1 MHRNSSGWLTA
12 AGLAA
17 GFAADAVFADPA
29 RGHPV
34 ALFGRAAQ
42 VFEERCYADRRLRG
56 AAFTAACVG
65 SAAGMGAVVSAGGR
79 LGQGG
84 SNRLGDRPK
93 RNGPSGLSG
102 RPEQHGLS
110 GRRLGGA
117 LWTVAG
123 TAAATWTVVGASSL
137 RREAAAIGER
147 LEAGDLAGARERLPR
162 LCGRDP
168 RGLSEAEIA
177 RAVIE
182 SVAENTSD
190 AVVAP
195 LFWGAVAGVPGL
207 LGYRAANTL
216 DAMVGHHSQRY
227 ERFGWASA
235 RLDDLANLAPAR
247 LTGLL
252 TVACAP
258 LVGGTRREAWRTLRR
273 DGRRHPSPNAGRCE
287 AAAAGALGVRLGGTN
302 LYGTRTEERPQLGAG
317 RTPQGFDIARANR
330 LSALVSAAALGVAA
344 VGAVALRSAG
354 RRPAR

>member
-1 MHRNSSGWLTA
+1 MHRISTKVSGWQTA

-17 GFAADAVFADPA
+17 GFAADAVLADPR

-34 ALFGRAAQ
+34 ALFGQAAQ
-42 VFEERCYADRRLRG
+42 RLEERCYGDSRLRG

-65 SAAGMGAVVSAGGR
+65 SAAGLGALLAGGA
-79 LGQGG
+79 GAA
-84 SNRLGDRPK
+84 
-93 RNGPSGLSG
+93 G
-102 RPEQHGLS
+102 R
-110 GRRLGGA
+110 GRRCGL
-117 LWTVAG
+117 LPTVAV
-123 TAAATWTVVGASSL
+123 TAAATWTVIGATSL
-137 RREAAAIGER
+137 RREAAAIGDL

-168 RGLSEAEIA
+168 RGLSEAEIT

-216 DAMVGHHSQRY
+216 DAMVGHHSDRY

-258 LVGGTRREAWRTLRR
+258 LVGGTRRETWRTLRH
-273 DGRRHPSPNAGRCE
+273 DGSRHPSPNAGQCE
-287 AAAAGALGVRLGGTN
+287 ASAAGALGIRLGGAN
-302 LYGTRTEERPQLGAG
+302 LYGSRIEQRPQLGSG
-317 RTPQGFDIARANR
+317 RTPRGFDIARANR
-330 LSALVSAAALGVAA
+330 LSAAVSAAALGISVL
-344 VGAVALRSAG
+344 GAVALHRAG
-354 RRPAR
+354 RR

>member
-1 MHRNSSGWLTA
+1 MRRNSSLASGLQTA

-17 GFAADAVFADPA
+17 GFAADAVLADPA

-42 VFEERCYADRRLRG
+42 RLEERCYADQRLRG

-65 SAAGMGAVVSAGGR
+65 SMVGLGALVTAGGR
-79 LGQGG
+79 
-84 SNRLGDRPK
+84 R
-93 RNGPSGLSG
+93 GPGW
-102 RPEQHGLS
+102 
-110 GRRLGGA
+110 A
-117 LWTVAG
+117 VAG
-123 TAAATWTVVGASSL
+123 TAAAAWTVLGAASL
-137 RREAAAIGER
+137 RREAAAIGEL

-168 RGLSEAEIA
+168 RGLSAAGIA

-195 LFWGAVAGVPGL
+195 LFWGAVGGVPGL
-207 LGYRAANTL
+207 LGYRAVNTL
-216 DAMVGHHSQRY
+216 DAMVGHRSERY
-227 ERFGWASA
+227 EQFGWASA

-258 LVGGTRREAWRTLRR
+258 VVGGTRREAWRTMRH
-273 DGRRHPSPNAGRCE
+273 DGRRHPSPNAGQCE
-287 AAAAGALGVRLGGTN
+287 SSAAGALGVRLGGTN
-302 LYGTRTEERPQLGAG
+302 LYGSRIEQRPQLGSG
-317 RTPQGFDIARANR
+317 RTPRGFDIARANR
-330 LSALVSAAALGVAA
+330 LSAAVSAAALGISVL
-344 VGAVALRSAG
+344 GAVAIRGAKAGG
-354 RRPAR
+354 RRV